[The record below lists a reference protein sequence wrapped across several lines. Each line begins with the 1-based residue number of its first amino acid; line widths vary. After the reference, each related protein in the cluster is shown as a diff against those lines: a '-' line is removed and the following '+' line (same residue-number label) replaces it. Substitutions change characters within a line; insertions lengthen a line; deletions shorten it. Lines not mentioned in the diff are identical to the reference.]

1 MFVRRHTVGANG
13 QTGPGWR
20 DDPSEP
26 HPCPLGPGP
35 EPLVLVAAPADQVG
49 VYPPQGAAESRPIE
63 VAVVVDPALDVRI
76 EHPCQI
82 LQGLVASSVECPPT
96 NRLPYCLQRLWTSR
110 GQERDTELTPA
121 PDSRPRTKLVSE
133 KVERLDRIISL
144 TVSIPAVDELRL
156 LRMQNQPAGPETALQ
171 GAPQFPS
178 LLGTST
184 MADEVVRISFEW
196 DAWKVPHHP
205 HVEGV
210 VQEQIGEARA
220 YHPTLRSSRRTRYDA
235 AILHLYRSLQPAAR
249 CRGAPKGNPYVYGPL
264 SGAVPNRCCRSSSER
279 RRLAPSRTASS
290 AGGSPG
296 LHQSPIGPAG
306 SHRSPHGR
314 SLPGWAP
321 GSA

>member
-1 MFVRRHTVGANG
+1 MGKQGRVGA
-13 QTGPGWR
+13 

-35 EPLVLVAAPADQVG
+35 ERLVLVAAPADQVG

-110 GQERDTELTPA
+110 GQERDTELTRA

-156 LRMQNQPAGPETALQ
+156 LRMQNQPAGPETAFQ
-171 GAPQFPS
+171 GAPQCPS

-196 DAWKVPHHP
+196 DAGKVPHHP
-205 HVEGV
+205 HVKGEG
-210 VQEQIGEARA
+210 QAQIREARA
-220 YHPTLRSSRRTRYDA
+220 YHPPPLRSSRRTRYDA
-235 AILHLYRSLQPAAR
+235 AILHLYRSLQPALDVEAR
-249 CRGAPKGNPYVYGPL
+249 PRAIRMFTDRSQEQFPIDAVEVAPNVD
-264 SGAVPNRCCRSSSER
+264 V
-279 RRLAPSRTASS
+279 
-290 AGGSPG
+290 
-296 LHQSPIGPAG
+296 
-306 SHRSPHGR
+306 
-314 SLPGWAP
+314 
-321 GSA
+321 

>member
-1 MFVRRHTVGANG
+1 MYGLNILAR
-13 QTGPGWR
+13 
-20 DDPSEP
+20 S
-26 HPCPLGPGP
+26 
-35 EPLVLVAAPADQVG
+35 
-49 VYPPQGAAESRPIE
+49 SR
-63 VAVVVDPALDVRI
+63 ALS
-76 EHPCQI
+76 
-82 LQGLVASSVECPPT
+82 L
-96 NRLPYCLQRLWTSR
+96 RLWSAHRRTVCRIAFSAFGLAAGR
-110 GQERDTELTPA
+110 KETPSLPA
-121 PDSRPRTKLVSE
+121 RQTAVLGRNSYPRKS
-133 KVERLDRIISL
+133 KRLDRIISL

-171 GAPQFPS
+171 GAPQCPS

-196 DAWKVPHHP
+196 DAGKVPHHP

-210 VQEQIGEARA
+210 VQEQIREARA
-220 YHPTLRSSRRTRYDA
+220 YHPTLRSSPYAVRCRHPPSVPEPSA
-235 AILHLYRSLQPAAR
+235 SAR

-296 LHQSPIGPAG
+296 LHQSPTGPAG

-321 GSA
+321 